1 MSVPPRI
8 TLVTLGVRDVAA
20 STAFYQRLG
29 WKLTKE
35 GNEHVSFFAL
45 DGIVLAVWG
54 RSDLAGDAK
63 VDETPPGFGG
73 MALAINLSS
82 RDEVDAAMAAAE
94 GAGARITKAA
104 EAVFWGGYSGYF
116 ADPDGHL
123 WEVAH
128 NPFWP
133 LDERGQAVLPE

>member
-20 STAFYQRLG
+20 ATAFYQRLG
-29 WKLTKE
+29 WRLSSE
-35 GNEHVSFFAL
+35 GNERVSFFAL
-45 DGIVLAVWG
+45 DGIVLAVWS
-54 RSDLAGDAK
+54 RAELAGDAM
-63 VDETPPGFGG
+63 VEDTPPGFGG
-73 MALAINLSS
+73 IALAINLAS

-94 GAGARITKAA
+94 AAGARITKAA
-104 EAVFWGGYSGYF
+104 QPVFWGGYSGYF
-116 ADPDGHL
+116 ADLDGHL

-133 LDERGQAVLPE
+133 LDENGQAILPE

>member
-8 TLVTLGVRDVAA
+8 TLVTLGVQDVAA
-20 STAFYQRLG
+20 STAFYRRLG
-29 WKLTKE
+29 WRLTGE
-35 GNEHVSFFAL
+35 GNEQVSFFAL
-45 DGIVLAVWG
+45 DGIVLAVWS
-54 RSDLAGDAK
+54 RASLAEDAK
-63 VDETPPGFGG
+63 VADTPRGFGG
-73 MALAINLSS
+73 VALAINLAS
-82 RDEVDAAMAAAE
+82 REAVDEAMAAAAA
-94 GAGARITKAA
+94 AGARITKAA

-133 LDERGQAVLPE
+133 LDERGQAILPE